1 MSRPRTL
8 VALATAIV
16 VAGALGGERAAA
28 ARQPSIVGPGLA
40 TLRWPSLRATLPGDL
55 FVDVTRATHPK
66 TVTEIGTGAPLLGV
80 SGPWRISFAVARPHA
95 KRLHFRYAA

>member
-1 MSRPRTL
+1 MGRPRTL
-8 VALATAIV
+8 VALATAVV
-16 VAGALGGERAAA
+16 VAGAFGGQRAEA
-28 ARQPSIVGPGLA
+28 ARQPSIV
-40 TLRWPSLRATLPGDL
+40 TFRWPALRATLPGDL

-66 TVTEIGTGAPLLGV
+66 TVTEIGHGVPLLGM